1 MEKRKKKREE
11 LKLARKLK
19 INFEMPEE
27 KIFERYKSAY
37 PTMEDDKL
45 RDQIRYQKLIN
56 EAINKQKR
64 KNH

>member
-45 RDQIRYQKLIN
+45 RD
-56 EAINKQKR
+56 
-64 KNH
+64 